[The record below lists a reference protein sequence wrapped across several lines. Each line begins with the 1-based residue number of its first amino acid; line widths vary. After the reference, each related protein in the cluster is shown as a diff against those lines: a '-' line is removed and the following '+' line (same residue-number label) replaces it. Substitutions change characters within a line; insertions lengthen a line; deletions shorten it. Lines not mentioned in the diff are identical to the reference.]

1 MCDGIGKHAVRRYDD
16 VTFEI
21 GKTIAV
27 YSETVVTTELTGR
40 VLTVGSLT
48 SLSSSWSYSGERR
61 DRQLGAHRHHL
72 VAAGLQALQQLG
84 QGFRG
89 VLLEVVHQDDALAL
103 RVELLHDGLDHLLGL
118 ARP

>member
-1 MCDGIGKHAVRRYDD
+1 MRWR
-16 VTFEI
+16 
-21 GKTIAV
+21 
-27 YSETVVTTELTGR
+27 YSEIVVTTLETGR

-48 SLSSSWSYSGERR
+48 SLSSSWSYCGSVCGRR
-61 DRQLGAHRHHL
+61 LGAHRHHL
-72 VAAGLQALQQLG
+72 VAAGLQPLEQLG

-103 RVELLHDGLDHLLGL
+103 AFELLHHGLDHLLGL